1 MAKET
6 LQIPLVTASPGTAR
20 SLTVHRYGRLGTA
33 PKVYIQAALHADELP
48 GVLAAHH
55 LIRLLDAA
63 DRRGEIQGEI
73 VVVPMANPAGLD
85 QVVDG
90 VHIGNRDL
98 RWGGDFNRNW
108 FDLAEGLVEAVR
120 PHLTQDPAANV
131 LAIRAAIRAR
141 LDTISAKTA
150 LAQHRLVLARLA
162 YDADIVLDLH
172 CDDDALQHVY
182 MMPQHWPQGADLVA
196 DLAAVSCLLCDES
209 GGHCFDETFSLPF
222 TKLHKQL
229 GSEFPIPPACFSA
242 TIEFRGQADVYDE
255 LAEADAA
262 GLYRF
267 LQRRGA
273 IAGVPD
279 DLPALGFDALPL
291 DATDMVEVTVPGIL
305 AYKVPL
311 GARVEQGQL
320 VAEIVDPFA
329 LDQSAARTPVH
340 SLTAGLVLARRS
352 KKLVAPGDGV
362 MMVVG
367 AESLAYRATR
377 LMSE

>member
-1 MAKET
+1 MTKET
-6 LQIPLVTASPGTAR
+6 LQLPLTTASPGTAR
-20 SLTVHRYGRLGTA
+20 SLTVHRYGRPGAA

-48 GVLAAHH
+48 GILAAHH

-63 DRRGEIQGEI
+63 DRRGEILGQI

-85 QVVDG
+85 QFVTG

-98 RWGGDFNRNW
+98 RAGGDFNRSW
-108 FDLAEGLVEAVR
+108 FDLSDGLAEAVR
-120 PHLTQDPAANV
+120 PHLSQDPAANV
-131 LAIRAAIRAR
+131 NAIRAAIRAR
-141 LDTISAKTA
+141 LDTITAKTA
-150 LAQHRLVLARLA
+150 LVQHRLVLARLA
-162 YDADIVLDLH
+162 YDADILLDLH

-196 DLAAVSCLLCDES
+196 DLGAVSCLLCDDS
-209 GGHCFDETFSLPF
+209 GAHCFDETFALPF
-222 TKLHKQL
+222 TKLHKAL
-229 GSEFPIPPACFSA
+229 GTDFPIPPACFAA
-242 TIEFRGQADVYDE
+242 TIEFRGQADVDDA
-255 LAEADAA
+255 LAAADAA

-273 IAGVPD
+273 LAGVPD
-279 DLPALGFDALPL
+279 DAPALGFDALPL

-311 GARVEQGQL
+311 GARVEKGQL

-329 LDQSAARTPVH
+329 FDHAAARTPVH
-340 SLTAGLVLARRS
+340 SLTSGLVLARRS

-367 AESLAYRATR
+367 ADSLAYRAAR